1 MLSLPRAGVQSPV
14 RELRS
19 HKLCGMPKKYSH
31 TTLSKSNRIIREFFF
46 HLLQL
51 GFQCFTMNYEWLNSQ
66 SDLLQDTLIIHLLGI
81 GKPICM

>member
-19 HKLCGMPKKYSH
+19 HKLCGMPKEYSH
-31 TTLSKSNRIIREFFF
+31 TTLSKSNRIISEFFSF

-51 GFQCFTMNYEWLNSQ
+51 GFQCFTMNYKWLNSQ
-66 SDLLQDTLIIHLLGI
+66 SDLL
-81 GKPICM
+81 